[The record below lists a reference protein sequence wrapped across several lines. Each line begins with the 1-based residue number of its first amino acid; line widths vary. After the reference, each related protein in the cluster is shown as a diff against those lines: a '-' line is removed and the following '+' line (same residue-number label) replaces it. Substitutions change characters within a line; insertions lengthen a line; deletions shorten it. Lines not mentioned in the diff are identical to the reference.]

1 MFFSRIVQ
9 LCQLHLGRLT
19 WPGLV
24 VLFVMHY
31 CVCYFALRM
40 AGETQ
45 ITATLGDF
53 IYYGSVVGSTLGF
66 GDLSPQSQAGRWFTG
81 LWHIPVSVALFGAL
95 MGKVIAV
102 AQRAL
107 TKGIRGLSSF
117 NHLQDHLII
126 VGWRGQQTEKMISLL
141 LYDRSKTFNHILICD
156 SGEVQH
162 HPMPGHDKVFFARI
176 SNVNAPE
183 EQQRIGLE
191 HCHSV
196 IIFAQNDEQ
205 TFTVALSIANK
216 VKPSSHIVA
225 YMEDERYATLLE
237 QHCHDIEIVRNL
249 SAEQLLRSVQDP
261 GSSQSV
267 ASIMNPMLGD
277 TGYVVQIPLHVTEF
291 CYGGLM
297 RYMKQF
303 HDATVLGISHC
314 KNGRG
319 MELNPV
325 VSTPVRGGMWLHLI
339 GNQRITADE
348 VQWHN
353 IGNVL

>member
-1 MFFSRIVQ
+1 MFFLRIVQ

-24 VLFVMHY
+24 ILFMIHD

-53 IYYGSVVGSTLGF
+53 IYYCSVVGSTLGF

-81 LWHIPVSVALFGAL
+81 IWHIPVSVALFGAL
-95 MGKVIAV
+95 MGKAIAV
-102 AQRAL
+102 AQHVL

-117 NHLQDHLII
+117 NHLQGHLII
-126 VGWRGQQTEKMISLL
+126 VGWRGQQTEKMINLL
-141 LYDRSKTFNHILICD
+141 LYDRSKTFNHILICE
-156 SGEVQH
+156 SGGLQH
-162 HPMPGHDKVFFARI
+162 HPMPGHAQVFFASV
-176 SNVNAPE
+176 SNFNAPE
-183 EQQRIGLE
+183 EQQRIGLA

-196 IIFAQNDEQ
+196 IIFAQSDEQ
-205 TFTVALSIANK
+205 TFTVGLSITNK
-216 VKPSSHIVA
+216 VKPASHIVA
-225 YMEDERYATLLE
+225 YMEDERYASLLE
-237 QHCHDIEIVRNL
+237 QHCQHIEIVRNL

-267 ASIMNPMLGD
+267 ASMMNPLLGD
-277 TGYVVQIPLHVTEF
+277 TGYVVQIPHHVDEF
-291 CYGGLM
+291 SYGGLM

-303 HDATVLGISHC
+303 HDATVLGISQC

-339 GNQRITADE
+339 GNQRITAGE

-353 IGNVL
+353 IGNEL